1 MIGGATRPLLCS
13 KPPIDQIYGVPIRI
27 ISSSLNA
34 STTLALVLGALL
46 FLGSGCND
54 AAGPVDPTDLT
65 FAPQLGVDLA
75 TMTRSSTGLYY
86 KDLTVGTGAQTTT
99 GASVTVDYTGWLH
112 NGTQFDS
119 SAGTGPI
126 TITSLGS
133 GQVIAGWDEGLMGM
147 RAGGSRLLVIPSRL
161 GYGAAGSGPIPGN
174 ATIVFRVDLRTVVP
188 R

>member
-1 MIGGATRPLLCS
+1 
-13 KPPIDQIYGVPIRI
+13 
-27 ISSSLNA
+27 LNA